1 MEKATTEE
9 LTKFIQFGCWNNINK
24 EGCLEKVMSKL
35 NEYVTNFNPDFIV
48 VTGDNYYPQKEKKK
62 DKDKDKD
69 KQKKIAIVDGEPV
82 VKEKKEKK
90 ATVYGEPVGEK
101 KKIIILNDIDYGF
114 QLLPKNM
121 PIYTI
126 LGNHDLERFDE
137 DKKNLFVDG
146 PDASRREENRRCEI
160 VTKQIETISALP
172 NISYDFFKSVKL
184 ANNTLLLMIDTS
196 IYENITDSNKYLPC
210 YQKFAELNSV
220 ALPIRS
226 TETIDTLRAYQ
237 LTKIQDAIGT
247 NSFSNIIMSGH
258 HPIQQLKLKKG
269 EDKIFTDIEDF
280 KVVLK
285 KIYRLTPDSK
295 FYYLCSD
302 LHLYQE
308 GTIHLPVDASI
319 MEIKQYI
326 VGTGGTELDPMPLG
340 NIGNDIYNGIS
351 SIKEC
356 GFLACDVTGS
366 EPIFTFITTTPLTAD
381 ALTADALTADASGFS
396 GGKRKRRSKKYK
408 YGTRR
413 RRRNTRK
420 KYKKR

>member
-24 EGCLEKVMSKL
+24 EGCLEKVMIKL

-69 KQKKIAIVDGEPV
+69 KKIAIVDSEPV

-90 ATVYGEPVGEK
+90 ETVESEPVGEK
-101 KKIIILNDIDYGF
+101 KKIIVLNDIDYGF

-226 TETIDTLRAYQ
+226 TETIDMLRAYQ

-285 KIYRLTPDSK
+285 EIYRLTSTSK

-308 GTIHLPVDASI
+308 GTIHLPLDTGTDI

-326 VGTGGTELDPMPLG
+326 VGTGGTELDPMPLVNIK
-340 NIGNDIYNGIS
+340 NIGNDIYTNIT

-356 GFLACDVTGS
+356 GFLACDVTNS
-366 EPIFTFITTTPLTAD
+366 EPMFAFITVT
-381 ALTADALTADASGFS
+381 ALTADASGFS